1 MNISEEDELIINLK
15 VLSSLQPNCKLITRD
30 TYLNVQQKNW
40 IPQSIKRWHRGDSR
54 DETLKKLDSVIN
66 RSLNSYLSNKVSS
79 NLKDYLLSS
88 VTGLTNLKETY
99 SVCVQTCS
107 RIDTIIDKINRTL
120 QEEQEILGLE
130 NDEYDEEEV

>member
-1 MNISEEDELIINLK
+1 M
-15 VLSSLQPNCKLITRD
+15 QPNCKLITRD
-30 TYLNVQQKNW
+30 TYLNVEQKNW

-99 SVCVQTCS
+99 SVCIQTCS